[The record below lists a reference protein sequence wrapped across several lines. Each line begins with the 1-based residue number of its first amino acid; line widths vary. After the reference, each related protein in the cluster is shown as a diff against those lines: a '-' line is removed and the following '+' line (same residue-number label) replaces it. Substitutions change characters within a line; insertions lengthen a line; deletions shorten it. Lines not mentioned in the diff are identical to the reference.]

1 MTIAAE
7 KEQLQHMGSL
17 GTPLIRHFLEFRIPV
32 AKMSVGSCDLLRD
45 LTYVNEQHVMVYRH
59 LQLLKEIAT
68 TFGLFPESIFFLR
81 SISES
86 GDDG

>member
-32 AKMSVGSCDLLRD
+32 AKMSVGSRDSLKDLI
-45 LTYVNEQHVMVYRH
+45 YINEQHVMIFRH
-59 LQLLKEIAT
+59 LQLLREIAA
-68 TFGLFPESIFFLR
+68 TFGLFLEYVFFSSIN
-81 SISES
+81 ES
-86 GDDG
+86 GDDA